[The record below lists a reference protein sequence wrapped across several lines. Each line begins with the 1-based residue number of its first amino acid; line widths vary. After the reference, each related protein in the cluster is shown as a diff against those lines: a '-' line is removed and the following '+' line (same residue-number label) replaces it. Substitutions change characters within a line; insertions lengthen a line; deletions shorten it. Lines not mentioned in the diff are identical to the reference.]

1 MATLTVRLMAA
12 IVLAGIGVAA
22 QAGPGQA
29 IEATGTSRSSSS
41 SSSRNNTGAAIDAA
55 QRALSDYLRD
65 SSQQDDA
72 LLDQGA
78 QDRLRQQYEDA
89 QRAAAQARAKQQE
102 ADYLRN
108 RDRIKER
115 YSTDPALNPWGNNPA
130 SRDKPRNAPAGA
142 PDPSVSSTA
151 AAKDPGLDYAGQA
164 CEYFTRPSDAAH
176 LNYYSEGSTVVYGG
190 RVYQCRDGRWAYRY
204 PDTVLNARDR
214 TRLSATQQEK

>member
-1 MATLTVRLMAA
+1 MATLAVRLMAA
-12 IVLAGIGVAA
+12 IVSAGIGHAA
-22 QAGPGQA
+22 FAGPGQA
-29 IEATGTSRSSSS
+29 IEATGKSRSST
-41 SSSRNNTGAAIDAA
+41 SSRGNADAAIDAA

-72 LLDQGA
+72 LLNQET

-89 QRAAAQARAKQQE
+89 QNAAAKARAKQQE

-115 YSTDPALNPWGNNPA
+115 YSTDPALNPWGNNAA
-130 SRDKPRNAPAGA
+130 SRDKPRNGPAGA
-142 PDPSVSSTA
+142 PGPSASSNP

-164 CEYFTRPSDAAH
+164 CEYFTRASDAAH

-190 RVYQCRDGRWAYRY
+190 RVYQCKDGRWAYRY
-204 PDTVLNARDR
+204 PDTVLSARDR
-214 TRLSATQQEK
+214 SRLSATQLEK